1 MDQSFFVKTYG
12 CQMNQYDSEKIDEL
26 LIHNGF
32 KKAKNLEVSDVSLI
46 FGSSRLCVNEHFRNS
61 YNLGETENNKLYKK
75 I

>member
-32 KKAKNLEVSDVSLI
+32 KKAKNLEVSDVAILNTCHI
-46 FGSSRLCVNEHFRNS
+46 R
-61 YNLGETENNKLYKK
+61 
-75 I
+75 